1 MEIFGRQIADGFVI
15 ETVNLSEATVSEA
28 MQFKKILDL
37 DIELGFKSIIVDLT
51 SCKSLDSAFI
61 GVLVVILKKM
71 IKLNGSLKIVKPGLF
86 STSLLTLT
94 GTLERFEIFES
105 IEEAVN
111 SLSIIQTTNEDCR
124 NFGLDRLA
132 LAQ

>member
-1 MEIFGRQIADGFVI
+1 MEIFERQIANSFVI
-15 ETVNLSEATVSEA
+15 ETVNLSEATVTEA

-37 DIELGFKSIIVDLT
+37 DIELGFRAIIIDLT
-51 SCKSLDSAFI
+51 NCNSLDSAFI

-71 IKLNGSLKIVKPGLF
+71 LKLNGSLKIVKPGLF

-94 GTLERFEIFES
+94 GTLERFEMYES
-105 IEEAVN
+105 VDEAKN
-111 SLSIIQTTNEDCR
+111 SLSANPIVVEDFR
-124 NFGLDRLA
+124 DVGLDHLA

>member
-1 MEIFGRQIADGFVI
+1 MEIFERQIANGYVI

-28 MQFKKILDL
+28 MKFKKILDL
-37 DIELGFKSIIVDLT
+37 DIELGFNSIIVDLT
-51 SCKSLDSAFI
+51 RCNSLDSAFI

-86 STSLLTLT
+86 TTSLLTLT
-94 GTLERFEIFES
+94 GTLELFEMFES
-105 IEEAVN
+105 IDEAIN
-111 SLSIIQTTNEDCR
+111 SLSNNTTLVEDYR
-124 NFGLDRLA
+124 SFGLDRLA

>member
-1 MEIFGRQIADGFVI
+1 MEIFERQIANGYVI

-28 MQFKKILDL
+28 MKFKKILDL
-37 DIELGFKSIIVDLT
+37 DIELGFNSIIVDLT
-51 SCKSLDSAFI
+51 RCNSLDSAFI

-86 STSLLTLT
+86 TTSLLTLT
-94 GTLERFEIFES
+94 GTLELFEMFES
-105 IEEAVN
+105 IDEAIN
-111 SLSIIQTTNEDCR
+111 SYSNNTTLVEDYR
-124 NFGLDRLA
+124 SFGLDRLA

>member
-1 MEIFGRQIADGFVI
+1 MEIFERQIANSFVI
-15 ETVNLSEATVSEA
+15 ETVNLSEATVTEA

-37 DIELGFKSIIVDLT
+37 DIELGFRAIIIDLT
-51 SCKSLDSAFI
+51 NCNSLDSAFI

-71 IKLNGSLKIVKPGLF
+71 LKLNGSLKIVKPGLF

-94 GTLERFEIFES
+94 GTLERFEMYES
-105 IEEAVN
+105 VDEAKN
-111 SLSIIQTTNEDCR
+111 SLSANPIVVEDFR
-124 NFGLDRLA
+124 DMGLDHLA

>member
-1 MEIFGRQIADGFVI
+1 MEIFERQIANSFVI
-15 ETVNLSEATVSEA
+15 ETVNLSEATVTEA

-37 DIELGFKSIIVDLT
+37 DIELGFRAIIIDLT
-51 SCKSLDSAFI
+51 NCNSLDSAFI

-71 IKLNGSLKIVKPGLF
+71 LKLNGSLKIVKPGLF

-94 GTLERFEIFES
+94 GTLERFEMYES
-105 IEEAVN
+105 VDEAKN
-111 SLSIIQTTNEDCR
+111 SVSANPIVVEDFR
-124 NFGLDRLA
+124 DVGLDHLA